1 MEENILLK
9 ILKFGSGFIKN
20 DIMFIYVLSIY
31 KKETFLLSLFKIDL
45 LNKPLEPYKLPY
57 CS

>member
-31 KKETFLLSLFKIDL
+31 KKETFLLSLFKIDFF
-45 LNKPLEPYKLPY
+45 
-57 CS
+57 